1 MYSFFIKDFFTKPF
15 IIIGVSFEDDDFYNY
30 ALVEKDK
37 HNINFQ
43 NSKFSYLIDIYES
56 EQKDNK
62 FKRDFNIHH
71 LPKTSTH
78 DFLDWIKLKSS
89 HFGKQTDFDTA
100 FKSRYQRLT
109 LRNFL
114 SFDLSFIRQEYVE
127 QSDLFGKLC
136 FDVLRSYQN
145 DNFPLRKEF
154 SLFFNSSNEFEGF
167 KIVAENKVNSEERI
181 LINCCR
187 VESIANGISIETE
200 FFRILQIELPEEF
213 RSNKSQWFSEKKPS
227 RVVFC
232 LASDH
237 IDPQAKEFYQLQ
249 VKQYFL
255 AMSVTSGLEYLVGIE
270 LVFLYWEELK
280 RVIENDIYLYH
291 KWIGREP
298 QYVRVLSEEDKQK
311 GAEGIANEFR
321 DYLQDRFLPYF
332 SRNSFKPKLSKTE
345 QQDFYTESKF
355 INLLKTSNCNG
366 IILYGQG
373 GSGKTRLM
381 YELGYRMMAERYSV
395 IDVNKNFNDVNVFN
409 DFLGQKGMYILL
421 FDYVEEQRSF
431 FKIVE
436 WIYNNKIRNVRFIAN
451 CRKSYLGDVEHTSR
465 YKTILIDVGIKRVA
479 EKKYKDAIVHH
490 IIKGISD
497 ETLRRK
503 LNQNSDILSFLLER
517 PSFAVFIKYLYQ
529 KILPPVSI

>member
-1 MYSFFIKDFFTKPF
+1 M
-15 IIIGVSFEDDDFYNY
+15 GAGRV
-30 ALVEKDK
+30 
-37 HNINFQ
+37 
-43 NSKFSYLIDIYES
+43 
-56 EQKDNK
+56 
-62 FKRDFNIHH
+62 
-71 LPKTSTH
+71 
-78 DFLDWIKLKSS
+78 KL
-89 HFGKQTDFDTA
+89 
-100 FKSRYQRLT
+100 L
-109 LRNFL
+109 
-114 SFDLSFIRQEYVE
+114 
-127 QSDLFGKLC
+127 
-136 FDVLRSYQN
+136 
-145 DNFPLRKEF
+145 
-154 SLFFNSSNEFEGF
+154 
-167 KIVAENKVNSEERI
+167 EN
-181 LINCCR
+181 
-187 VESIANGISIETE
+187 T
-200 FFRILQIELPEEF
+200 
-213 RSNKSQWFSEKKPS
+213 
-227 RVVFC
+227 
-232 LASDH
+232 
-237 IDPQAKEFYQLQ
+237 
-249 VKQYFL
+249 
-255 AMSVTSGLEYLVGIE
+255 VTSGLEYLVGIE

-479 EKKYKDAIVHH
+479 EKKYKDAIVYH

-497 ETLRRK
+497 ETLRGK
-503 LNQNSDILSFLLER
+503 LIENSDILSFLLDR

-529 KILPPVSI
+529 KNPSSSFDLKNENDFNNWVLVRLKLTLEYSGLNNKEFVRDKNYIFKVFSSLRAYYESAEKLKKDYLSDISALIDDGWIDEDEN